1 MFRFCFISGLP
12 TAIPPDLARTGKHLI
27 ALYEQLDAKSLTH
40 AFVEKPEQ
48 REDLVTEAGAGRIL
62 RRVRGAVR
70 EKRPVALCMYTRVA
84 HHTIQHEN
92 VGEEDQKA
100 EVKKHYELVNVY
112 H

>member
-70 EKRPVALCMYTRVA
+70 EKQNVRSRSACTRESR
-84 HHTIQHEN
+84 TIPFSMRTS
-92 VGEEDQKA
+92 A
-100 EVKKHYELVNVY
+100 KKTRKRK
-112 H
+112 